1 MYPCK
6 AMELDEKTYNNKKK
20 LASAMGLEKYLEE
33 KNRPPYCITFSQVL
47 DLLGGSYKRTKI
59 IQN

>member
-6 AMELDEKTYNNKKK
+6 AMKLDEKTYNNKKK

-33 KNRPPYCITFSQVL
+33 KNRPPYCITFS
-47 DLLGGSYKRTKI
+47 
-59 IQN
+59 

>member
-1 MYPCK
+1 MKLY
-6 AMELDEKTYNNKKK
+6 EKTYNNKKK
-20 LASAMGLEKYLEE
+20 LASAMGLENYLERK
-33 KNRPPYCITFSQVL
+33 KNQPPYCITFSQVL